1 MGNKIANAAVA
12 VIYTAIAVVV
22 YDMAAQTET
31 GKKII
36 NGAKSKADK
45 VKAKCSK
52 IKKGWN

>member
-31 GKKII
+31 GQRII
-36 NGAKSKADK
+36 SGAKAKANK
-45 VKAKCSK
+45 VKTKC
-52 IKKGWN
+52 KKVKEGWN